1 MKHNRRTPREIMRKL
16 TMADQLIMQG
26 KMVAN
31 AVSIST
37 PNWGYP
43 DSVDRCQGFTVE
55 SVRVLMN
62 CCS

>member
-16 TMADQLIMQG
+16 AMADQLIMQG

-37 PNWGYP
+37 PNRPTNGGV
-43 DSVDRCQGFTVE
+43 SCMAE
-55 SVRVLMN
+55 SGQKRPSGLP
-62 CCS
+62 SSK

>member
-16 TMADQLIMQG
+16 TMADQLIMEG

-37 PNWGYP
+37 PNLPTTGGV
-43 DSVDRCQGFTVE
+43 SCMAE
-55 SVRVLMN
+55 SEQKRPSGLP
-62 CCS
+62 SSK